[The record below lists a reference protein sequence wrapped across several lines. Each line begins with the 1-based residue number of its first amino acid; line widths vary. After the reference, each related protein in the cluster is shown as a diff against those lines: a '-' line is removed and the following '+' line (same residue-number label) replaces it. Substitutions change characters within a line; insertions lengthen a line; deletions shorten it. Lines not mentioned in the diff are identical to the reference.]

1 MLAHFWVVGINQ
13 DDQYLSRHTASIS
26 ERSFSHLI
34 CFLCPASTPLAGA
47 QLHCRRTFLAHLQ
60 RKIMQLLCDNPLSR
74 WFWPIKAYQLSDCS
88 IMVSFSF
95 AECIPN
101 KTPYQPKKPMRWR
114 KILIPIRCVNALL
127 GPRAFCHILRLTQQQ
142 LSQVIDISD
151 RLSKPAFNKGLNLLA
166 LGILCRNH

>member
-13 DDQYLSRHTASIS
+13 DDQCLSRHTASIS

-34 CFLCPASTPLAGA
+34 C
-47 QLHCRRTFLAHLQ
+47 FLAHLQ

-95 AECIPN
+95 AECISN
-101 KTPYQPKKPMRWR
+101 ETPYQPKKPMRWR
-114 KILIPIRCVNALL
+114 KILIPIRCVNAIL
-127 GPRAFCHILRLTQQQ
+127 GPRAFCHILRLAQQQ

-151 RLSKPAFNKGLNLLA
+151 RLSKAAFNKGLNLLA